1 MNIKQKLAIQ
11 KIVKGNENNFLAEI
25 LDYFL
30 DKGLGSVS
38 KYETDIFIFYL
49 IDKYQKEKGLKFT
62 NFELSSLFKISE
74 RKIKNLKLEVGIR
87 YASNDE
93 DDELASW
100 LKLLE
105 LITDGFLEFESPD
118 KVVLTIEDPYL
129 LRFIEHKLK
138 KLKKPSTDYSFN
150 SERVK
155 LKVSSLKTLL
165 QTAATEIK
173 IEKGNSRA
181 EHVLKNAMWKNYG
194 DEAKKYLFS
203 IFTETIPGLITGIKL
218 NMK

>member
-1 MNIKQKLAIQ
+1 MNNKQKLAID
-11 KIVKGNENNFLAEI
+11 KVVKGKENNILAEF

-49 IDKYQKEKGLKFT
+49 IDKYQKENGLKFT

-87 YASNDE
+87 YASNDD
-93 DDELASW
+93 DDELTSW

-105 LITDGFLEFESPD
+105 LISDGFLEFESTD

-129 LRFIEHKLK
+129 LRFIEYKLK
-138 KLKKPSTDYSFN
+138 YLKQPSTDYSFN

-155 LKVSSLKTLL
+155 LKVSSLKILL
-165 QTAATEIK
+165 QTAANEIK
-173 IEKGNSRA
+173 IGKGKSKAEKI
-181 EHVLKNAMWKNYG
+181 LKNAIWKNYG
-194 DEAKKYLFS
+194 AEAKKYLFT

-218 NMK
+218 NLG